1 MSGCGHEMSVGGH
14 VMSGCGHE
22 MSVCGHVMSVGGHV
36 MSVYGHVMSV
46 YGHVMS
52 VCDHVTWSV
61 CTHYSLILE
70 SLAWIAAASNQT
82 SEPWNK
88 YNAIDRNLSK
98 LYILQTKTTKW

>member
-1 MSGCGHEMSVGGH
+1 
-14 VMSGCGHE
+14 MSGCGHE
-22 MSVCGHVMSVGGHV
+22 MSVCGHVMSV
-36 MSVYGHVMSV
+36 

-52 VCDHVTWSV
+52 VCGHVMSVGGHVTWSV

-88 YNAIDRNLSK
+88 YNAIDRNLSN
-98 LYILQTKTTKW
+98 LKTTKW